1 MHACVTVMLEPS
13 AGVAPL
19 RLSSKPDSMLIFG
32 RDIDPQAKT
41 AIGVRSIQISRQ
53 QGQLRRLA
61 DGTVEC
67 TQVGT
72 GLMRCNAGYFQR
84 GEVRQLTVGDVLEL
98 LESNTCPA
106 GKVRKVVASWS
117 VVEPPT
123 ETPPAELPA
132 AAPRVTPEATPEATA
147 ASAQPPQPP
156 RPPPPMPGSPSPHN
170 RPRAAPASAPPNAKR
185 SRDDASRPSADAQ
198 LWVELTDAAL
208 NDLKATKSKL
218 ANTQAVMQ
226 RQNSIILQQIST
238 IDAFKMKSSQGAKA
252 LMSLVELVPTVTP
265 DVFASIAR
273 AVARRLGT

>member
-1 MHACVTVMLEPS
+1 MLVPS

-32 RDIDPQAKT
+32 RDADPQAPT
-41 AIGVRSIQISRQ
+41 AIGVRSMQISRQ

-67 TQVGT
+67 TQVGS

-98 LESNTCPA
+98 LENNTCPDSK
-106 GKVRKVVASWS
+106 GKVRKVVVASWS

-132 AAPRVTPEATPEATA
+132 AAPPVTPEATA

-156 RPPPPMPGSPSPHN
+156 PPSPPLPSKQDHRDRPPPH
-170 RPRAAPASAPPNAKR
+170 SAPMAKR
-185 SRDDASRPSADAQ
+185 VRLGPLPPAADAQ
-198 LWVELTDAAL
+198 LWVALKDAAL
-208 NDLKATKSKL
+208 NDLINTKTEL
-218 ANTQAVMQ
+218 ANTQAIMQ
-226 RQNSIILQQIST
+226 RQKSIILQQIST
-238 IDAFKMKSSQGAKA
+238 IDAFKNMMKSGQGAKA
-252 LMSLVELVPTVTP
+252 LMSLVELVQTVTP

-273 AVARRLGT
+273 VVAMRLGT